1 MSFRGWQRV
10 LVVGSLSIFA
20 IMLGFTSISR
30 AQQESTRD
38 ESGRK
43 VQTKVAPVY
52 PDLARRMKISGA
64 VKVEVT
70 VAANGAVKDTKIV
83 GGHPLLANAV
93 VDAVRKWRYEA
104 RAQASTE
111 TLEFRFDPSQ

>member
-1 MSFRGWQRV
+1 VSFRGWQRV
-10 LVVGSLSIFA
+10 LVLSLLLIAVLTPGVVPRVG
-20 IMLGFTSISR
+20 
-30 AQQESTRD
+30 AQQESTRN
-38 ESGRK
+38 ESSRK

-70 VAANGAVKDTKIV
+70 VAPNGAVKDTKVV

-93 VDAVRKWRYEA
+93 VDAVRKWHYEA
-104 RAQASTE
+104 RPQVSTE
-111 TLEFRFDPSQ
+111 TLEFRFDPTP